1 MRKKK
6 LVFQSDYA
14 LAKTGFG
21 RNTRAILT
29 YLYNTNKYD
38 LVNYCCGIQWSNPA
52 LKATPWKSIGTLP
65 DNPATVDQLNKNPGE
80 ARLASYG
87 AFHLDDVIK
96 QEKPDV
102 YIAVQDIWG
111 IDFAASKPW
120 FNKISSVLWTTLDS
134 LPILPTAIEAATK
147 SKNFWVWSN
156 FAEKAMTNTGLKHIK
171 TLHGSV
177 DTKYFKRLLNHE
189 KTTLRQK
196 FNIGLDEF
204 VVGFVFRNQLRKSVP
219 NLLEGYSLFKKSN
232 PKVKTR
238 LLLHTNFT
246 EGWKIPKL
254 ADQYG
259 VNQAEII
266 TTYICKNCK
275 NYHVAIFNNNDADC
289 PACKA
294 SKSCNTTSVAL
305 GVTETQLNEVY
316 NLMDVYCHPFT
327 SGGQE
332 IPIQEAKC
340 AELITLVTDYS
351 CGEEMCEESAASLP
365 LQWTKYTEH
374 DTEFIKA
381 STSPSSIA
389 KQLDKVLAMPIE
401 KRREL
406 GKMAKEWA
414 IKNFSVENV
423 GKKIEEFIDAADF
436 ADYKE
441 DFFVTKSDDNPNP
454 NADIGD
460 LKEEGAWLKNLY
472 EKILG
477 RAPDEGGFAFWKDSL
492 AKGKPRPD
500 IEKFFR
506 EVALKTQNDKKS
518 QSEVMPIEAQML
530 KILDKDD
537 EGRRILYVIP
547 ESIGDVY
554 LSTALFKNIKQT
566 YPEYNLYVATKPE
579 YFDVIACN
587 PHVHRVISYIPQM
600 DNLLWL
606 EGRGDYKGL
615 FDIAFLAHLGTQ
627 RMLNYIHNGKTRVGL
642 DLKSY

>member
-1 MRKKK
+1 
-6 LVFQSDYA
+6 
-14 LAKTGFG
+14 
-21 RNTRAILT
+21 
-29 YLYNTNKYD
+29 
-38 LVNYCCGIQWSNPA
+38 
-52 LKATPWKSIGTLP
+52 
-65 DNPATVDQLNKNPGE
+65 
-80 ARLASYG
+80 
-87 AFHLDDVIK
+87 
-96 QEKPDV
+96 
-102 YIAVQDIWG
+102 
-111 IDFAASKPW
+111 
-120 FNKISSVLWTTLDS
+120 
-134 LPILPTAIEAATK
+134 
-147 SKNFWVWSN
+147 
-156 FAEKAMTNTGLKHIK
+156 
-171 TLHGSV
+171 
-177 DTKYFKRLLNHE
+177 
-189 KTTLRQK
+189 
-196 FNIGLDEF
+196 
-204 VVGFVFRNQLRKSVP
+204 
-219 NLLEGYSLFKKSN
+219 
-232 PKVKTR
+232 
-238 LLLHTNFT
+238 
-246 EGWKIPKL
+246 
-254 ADQYG
+254 
-259 VNQAEII
+259 
-266 TTYICKNCK
+266 
-275 NYHVAIFNNNDADC
+275 
-289 PACKA
+289 
-294 SKSCNTTSVAL
+294 
-305 GVTETQLNEVY
+305 
-316 NLMDVYCHPFT
+316 
-327 SGGQE
+327 
-332 IPIQEAKC
+332 
-340 AELITLVTDYS
+340 
-351 CGEEMCEESAASLP
+351 MCEESAASLP

-414 IKNFSVENV
+414 IKNFSVESV
-423 GKKIEEFIDAADF
+423 GKKIEEFIDASDF

-460 LKEEGAWLKNLY
+460 LKEEDAWLKNLY

-477 RAPDEGGFAFWKDSL
+477 RAPDEGGFAFWKGSL
-492 AKGKPRPD
+492 VKGKPRSD

-518 QSEVMPIEAQML
+518 QSEAMPIEAQML

-579 YFDVIACN
+579 YFEIIACN

-627 RMLNYIHNGKTRVGL
+627 RMLNYIHNGKTRIGL